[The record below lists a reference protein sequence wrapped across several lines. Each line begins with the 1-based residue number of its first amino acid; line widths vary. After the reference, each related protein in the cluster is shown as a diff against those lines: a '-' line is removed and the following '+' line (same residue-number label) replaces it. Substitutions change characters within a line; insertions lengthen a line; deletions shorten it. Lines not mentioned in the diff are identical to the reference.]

1 MHIVNKSALFIIDI
15 TKHIHIGYR
24 CTHNYR
30 FCLVF
35 LDEKIFALHLLG
47 FLKSQFGTQGNH
59 PIDEH
64 IAQLLDISI
73 KNLTEFLDKLG
84 ILFGRNFAG
93 ATAEAILDVILQAH
107 FVLSFFDFLYYYYT
121 IRKEKVNT
129 SLNLADELDY
139 GSSHRHIGKRTEEL
153 PSPTCHIS
161 SEEKARIEFVCK
173 TNPRIGFVIF

>member
-73 KNLTEFLDKLG
+73 KNLTDFLDKLG

-107 FVLSFFDFLYYYYT
+107 FVLSFFDG
-121 IRKEKVNT
+121 IGGNRQGACAERI
-129 SLNLADELDY
+129 NLADELDY